1 MNTYIL
7 LFGITGDLSKRM
19 LLPSLEKLLSNN
31 MINNIY
37 VYGVSRRDLDV
48 NEILTTSLNKP
59 IENIS
64 LSDKVS
70 GIKLSD
76 NLQDYIDFKNKLNL
90 SNEDQLLIY
99 LSVPPTS
106 ALQYVEFLGN
116 AGLNGNNVKLMLEK
130 PFGTDYASANNFL
143 SIIAKFYREE
153 QVYKIDHYLAKRN
166 AQALLEFRKNNE
178 NNLRNYWNDQYIE
191 KIEVIAAEALD
202 IQGRGVF
209 YEQTG
214 ALCDF
219 IQGHLFELLLLTI
232 IDIDKKDLFE
242 ARSICAQSLEI
253 NNINN
258 CVRGQ
263 YLGYK
268 EEVNNTMSYVE
279 TYAKVILSSNMNEWK
294 NTEFVLLTG
303 KALDHKESSINIY
316 FKDGQKFNILISPVG
331 SLPNKFNGEE
341 LVNIDNNKYLDG
353 YEAVFYNA
361 IRGNRTIFSTTD
373 EILASWKMFM
383 PLLDLWHKNGKGLIV
398 YPKGSTLKYN

>member
-279 TYAKVILSSNMNEWK
+279 TYAKVILSSNMNE
-294 NTEFVLLTG
+294 
-303 KALDHKESSINIY
+303 
-316 FKDGQKFNILISPVG
+316 
-331 SLPNKFNGEE
+331 
-341 LVNIDNNKYLDG
+341 
-353 YEAVFYNA
+353 
-361 IRGNRTIFSTTD
+361 
-373 EILASWKMFM
+373 
-383 PLLDLWHKNGKGLIV
+383 
-398 YPKGSTLKYN
+398 